1 MKKITHITRQKHGK
15 TCCNL
20 SGAEMQILDFQEGE
34 GCEIYNRKKSCF
46 REMALVRRENKGAFS
61 EKMKMKN

>member
-1 MKKITHITRQKHGK
+1 
-15 TCCNL
+15 
-20 SGAEMQILDFQEGE
+20 MQILDFREGE